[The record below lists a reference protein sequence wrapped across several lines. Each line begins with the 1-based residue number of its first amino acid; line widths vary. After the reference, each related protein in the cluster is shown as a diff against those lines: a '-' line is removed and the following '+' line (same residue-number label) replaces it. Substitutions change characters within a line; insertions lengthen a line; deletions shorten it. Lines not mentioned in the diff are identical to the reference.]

1 MESVPKKD
9 FSFIHTN
16 IKSWYK
22 RSGVFLFSVIALFL
36 LTGLLTSTQPSYRL
50 SSSSV
55 HHWTGQIS
63 GSSFLY
69 LMGME
74 NRLYKEAYPEDQEE
88 IDITQFVFQSATSI
102 KPNDPRSLLGRELPG
117 FAAYDGEIIV
127 AGEGTDYTNMP
138 IESSPPMDVFDDEE
152 EAVITEDDSPDTPEV
167 EEQEPVKTTG
177 DRDVVFIYHSH
188 NRESFLPLLP
198 PNTIADNAYHSKAN
212 ITMVGD
218 RLKKSLENNGIG
230 ANIDKSDITGKLID
244 NGMEYYESYEM
255 SRPVVTEAINQ
266 NNDLQFF
273 FDLHRDWHSDKSIT
287 TKEINDE
294 SYARLFFVVGGDNPN
309 KEKNAKLA
317 WDLHKLLEKKYP
329 GISRGV
335 TTNQGQGVNGVY
347 NQDLSNNS
355 VVIEFG
361 GVSSNLE
368 ELYRTADALAEV
380 FSDYYWQAEKVNGN

>member
-1 MESVPKKD
+1 VPKKD

>member
-1 MESVPKKD
+1 MPKKD